1 MSAAAIV
8 ALLLALMPGA
18 TGDRPTVSSLRL
30 NADGSAV
37 GAVTATRAGAP
48 AAPRPLRGFGAFACA
63 RHARSLHC
71 ILRTVHRRNAVRADY
86 VAFTT
91 TTTTRTRVAARRA
104 SEGRRSER
112 VVG

>member
-18 TGDRPTVSSLRL
+18 TGDHPTVSSLRL

-37 GAVTATRAGAP
+37 GAVTATRGGAP
-48 AAPRPLRGFGAFACA
+48 AAPRPLRRFGAFACTRRA
-63 RHARSLHC
+63 LSLHC
-71 ILRTVHRRNAVRADY
+71 VLGTVRRGHAVRVDY

-91 TTTTRTRVAARRA
+91 TTATRTRVAAHRIPESRRL
-104 SEGRRSER
+104 
-112 VVG
+112 

>member
-8 ALLLALMPGA
+8 ALLLALIPGA
-18 TGDRPTVSSLRL
+18 TGDHPTVSSLRL

-37 GAVTATRAGAP
+37 GAVTATPAGAP
-48 AAPRPLRGFGAFACA
+48 GAPRPLRGLGAFACTRRA
-63 RHARSLHC
+63 LSPHC
-71 ILRTVHRRNAVRADY
+71 ILDTVRRGHAVRVDY

-104 SEGRRSER
+104 PEGRRL
-112 VVG
+112 

>member
-18 TGDRPTVSSLRL
+18 TGDDPTVSSLRL

-37 GAVTATRAGAP
+37 GAVTATRPEAP
-48 AAPRPLRGFGAFACA
+48 AAPRPLSGFGDFACTRRA
-63 RHARSLHC
+63 LSLHC
-71 ILRTVHRRNAVRADY
+71 ILDTVRRGHAVRVDY

-91 TTTTRTRVAARRA
+91 TTTTRTRVAAQRGLE
-104 SEGRRSER
+104 SGRL
-112 VVG
+112 